1 MYNQTKK
8 KAKSDLSREYNRQKY
23 LHSDKK
29 EKNKKIMPRN
39 QDQHDQRSGLPNQTS
54 ALGQVDEQQERIW
67 HARILEIFDVVIPER
82 STGFGIPAGAELT
95 LPEYRYLMSEDE
107 DDGLVAH
114 WAGDEGYGDLD
125 DEDLL
130 FDEIDEPNETAPK
143 VSDEQI
149 AELPRMEIS
158 EQATDDAKCTVCL
171 ERYIVGETVCWLPC
185 SHGFHY
191 DCIGPWVKRKNSC
204 PCCRSE
210 TFKLLLKTTDQQ

>member
-39 QDQHDQRSGLPNQTS
+39 QDQHDQGSGLPTM
-54 ALGQVDEQQERIW
+54 EQYIEEYQRNW
-67 HARILEIFDVVIPER
+67 RARRLEIFDGVIPER
-82 STGFGIPAGAELT
+82 TTGFGIPAGAELT
-95 LPEYRYLMSEDE
+95 EPEYRYLMSEDE

-114 WAGDEGYGDLD
+114 WAGDEGYGYL

-130 FDEIDEPNETAPK
+130 FDEIDEPNEAAPK

-149 AELPRMEIS
+149 AELPHMQIS

-204 PCCRSE
+204 PCCRCE
-210 TFKLLLKTTDQQ
+210 TFKVLPKTTDQQ